1 MKRLTGLISF
11 FCILGL
17 LSGCGLASQLLELPE
32 RDSALYGAEPGGQ
45 ETVEFHAALYS
56 DGVPAVLWGRDQ
68 LSVHAQ
74 ATYDKIERAAAS
86 RQETPV
92 TVDVDEDEIQL
103 ILTALR
109 MDHPEYFW
117 FDGKASFLTTSVA
130 GVAIKTECT
139 LSYTMDLPEIQEA
152 HQNIRQ
158 YAAACLSRLSQD
170 GARTDYEKIM
180 GVYRYL
186 IETTDYVR
194 SEEDQSIVS
203 AMVSHRATC
212 AGYARSFQGVFYRQ
226 YILGEWVSAEGAVYP
241 MWDEKENTYDETD
254 PGMYRGMRRF
264 CAIDYGTTNPC
275 VFLDV
280 RDDGHTFF
288 IAGEYYWDSAARRR
302 QKTDA
307 EYADDLYAFL
317 EGDLDTLII
326 VDPSAS
332 SFKAELRNRG
342 FRIQDAVNAVREG
355 ISTTATLIGNRQ
367 VKAER
372 TRCPALQREIQ
383 SYVWDEKAR
392 LRGEERPLKERD
404 HAMDALRYLCHTR
417 TNRFRRL
424 PE

>member
-170 GARTDYEKIM
+170 GAQTDYEKIM

-212 AGYARSFQGVFYRQ
+212 AGYARSFQYLMSELGIPCTLV
-226 YILGEWVSAEGAVYP
+226 LGEGLDGEAHGWNVVRCGGDWYQMDVTWGDPVDPDGTPGSSIQYTYCMITDEEIRRDHVFADDIRMPECTATAYNYYVQTGRQMESWDPEIYAEKMTEAAGLGERWFSVRF
-241 MWDEKENTYDETD
+241 TD
-254 PGMYRGMRRF
+254 PESYQEAVWDLFTEEGIWNALRSSGVSDSQTHVIYSQNDLFYEISVR
-264 CAIDYGTTNPC
+264 
-275 VFLDV
+275 LD
-280 RDDGHTFF
+280 
-288 IAGEYYWDSAARRR
+288 GED
-302 QKTDA
+302 
-307 EYADDLYAFL
+307 
-317 EGDLDTLII
+317 EGD
-326 VDPSAS
+326 
-332 SFKAELRNRG
+332 
-342 FRIQDAVNAVREG
+342 
-355 ISTTATLIGNRQ
+355 
-367 VKAER
+367 
-372 TRCPALQREIQ
+372 
-383 SYVWDEKAR
+383 
-392 LRGEERPLKERD
+392 
-404 HAMDALRYLCHTR
+404 
-417 TNRFRRL
+417 
-424 PE
+424 